1 MGLIKRKRSRSK
13 IEFLILG
20 STAEGLRIF
29 RIPFLFVNSRTD
41 PLPFAGSEPSPES
54 SNVILNLIQDQDLT
68 ISEFRFWFLG
78 FKALHSSAIVIL
90 LLMIGCY
97 SFHVNIFYNIPIQS
111 KGRFS
116 NLEDMGWIFLVH
128 PDNTPWDDPK
138 GAQTVKSLM

>member
-1 MGLIKRKRSRSK
+1 MGLIKRKKSRSK
-13 IEFLILG
+13 IEFVILG

-29 RIPFLFVNSRTD
+29 RNPFLFVNSRTE

-97 SFHVNIFYNIPIQS
+97 SFHVNIFHNIPIQS
-111 KGRFS
+111 KGCFA
-116 NLEDMGWIFLVH
+116 NLKDMGWILLVH
-128 PDNTPWDDPK
+128 PDDTSWNDPEA
-138 GAQTVKSLM
+138 AQTVKSLM